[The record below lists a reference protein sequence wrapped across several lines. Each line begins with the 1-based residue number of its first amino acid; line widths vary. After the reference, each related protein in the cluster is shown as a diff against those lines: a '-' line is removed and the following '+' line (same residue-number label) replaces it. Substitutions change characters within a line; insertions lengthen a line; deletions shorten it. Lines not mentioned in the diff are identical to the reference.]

1 MNPASSQELPDA
13 KANTGLKK
21 AQPLTVPR
29 SHEMLYDT
37 AHAAAKLNLS
47 PRTLEKMRLNGTG
60 PRFFK
65 LGRRRV
71 AYSDETIREWL
82 SSRLRRSTSDPGKP
96 DIQDGIPR

>member
-1 MNPASSQELPDA
+1 MKPASSQELLDA
-13 KANTGLKK
+13 KVNTGLKK
-21 AQPLTVPR
+21 VQPLTAP
-29 SHEMLYDT
+29 HGAEILYDT

-71 AYSDETIREWL
+71 AYSDETLREWL
-82 SSRLRRSTSDPGKP
+82 TSRLRRSTSDPGKP
-96 DIQDGIPR
+96 DIQDGVPR